1 LPLSEEEMSRLAD
14 QQLDMLEGVADG
26 AVEAEKERAGQDHSE
41 KEVMVSEGR
50 RRLENRLRHRLVE
63 VKLCD
68 DEGEFTIAVRPMS
81 IVEQRRFDDVRLKM
95 KELGPAP
102 TIEQQ
107 KPLDDETCKLLA
119 LICHDKSL
127 DYAYWKKGD
136 YSADLPPKLI
146 LAAIGL
152 SSEDEK
158 SIRFFRREQ

>member
-1 LPLSEEEMSRLAD
+1 MTETVQVVTREQR
-14 QQLDMLEGVADG
+14 
-26 AVEAEKERAGQDHSE
+26 EKEIQVFHEYQAGVRKRERAKVQSRAEED
-41 KEVMVSEGR
+41 VMVSEGR
-50 RRLENRLRHRLVE
+50 RRLENRLRNRLVE

-81 IVEQRRFDDVRLKM
+81 IAEQRRFDDVRLKM

-152 SSEDEK
+152 STEEEK
-158 SIRFFRREQ
+158 SIKFFRREQ